1 MPMPQH
7 GALDTQTPAM
17 SRLIRLNSGLCSLH
31 ITKNR
36 ETNIMNNPKLPY
48 APFRFIPRQDDIEH
62 FKMLCLFVH
71 PQNPDDLAKRY
82 SYFGAQ
88 FGYDLGMVQRNT
100 ATIQG
105 TPSIS
110 AAGQMALV
118 RMNPNT
124 TYLRETERSD
134 EASTWELKRND
145 EPDDVIHVIR
155 VTYDMAV
162 QAGWAK
168 GHMWNKIRGAMLSA
182 RSGAWVCRI
191 GMPEVCSG
199 MYTIDEMADSVG
211 LQGEELDEAMALSFG
226 TNADLTRSPQ
236 PMPQPS
242 TQPRPQPAPQHIE
255 IDQSI
260 NSLPVPPMPTGRK
273 HRADDP
279 IAYAPTPST
288 GFDDLSKIEATY
300 KNIGLQVMDA
310 VNSMANHGLD
320 AQDLSPED
328 HKTFFYRWAF
338 SEVVRE
344 NNALEDEW
352 WQRRTSYSHVF
363 NEIQLEFK
371 ILASVDHSDIVR
383 AFVEV
388 NDAFFE
394 LCRVAAYIQEG
405 GSLWMLAQQTLKAI
419 IEKKQGMPAVR
430 EVYNKVMG
438 Y

>member
-1 MPMPQH
+1 MDTTTQLFIRPVKLEHNMHPDKQLKSDMTMIGLLILSIFIMGIICSVGNTH
-7 GALDTQTPAM
+7 DSNRDCALRVTKGLSPFQGRLLIRKDATYANASRGALDIQTPAM
-17 SRLIRLNSGLCSLH
+17 SRSIRLNSGLCFLH

-182 RSGAWVCRI
+182 RAGAWVCRI

-236 PMPQPS
+236 PMPQP
-242 TQPRPQPAPQHIE
+242 T
-255 IDQSI
+255 
-260 NSLPVPPMPTGRK
+260 
-273 HRADDP
+273 
-279 IAYAPTPST
+279 
-288 GFDDLSKIEATY
+288 ATT
-300 KNIGLQVMDA
+300 IHTA
-310 VNSMANHGLD
+310 
-320 AQDLSPED
+320 
-328 HKTFFYRWAF
+328 T
-338 SEVVRE
+338 
-344 NNALEDEW
+344 
-352 WQRRTSYSHVF
+352 TS
-363 NEIQLEFK
+363 
-371 ILASVDHSDIVR
+371 ASSSAH
-383 AFVEV
+383 
-388 NDAFFE
+388 
-394 LCRVAAYIQEG
+394 
-405 GSLWMLAQQTLKAI
+405 
-419 IEKKQGMPAVR
+419 
-430 EVYNKVMG
+430 
-438 Y
+438 